1 MDESAESIELRN
13 ADSVRLHYGE
23 PSHMARA
30 KQLDH
35 LDRHCKAFIAL
46 CPFVV
51 IATTGVDG
59 RADASPRGDAPGF
72 VAVLDDR
79 TLVVPDR
86 TGNKRADTALNLTAS
101 PWVGILFMVPGIDET
116 LRVNGGA
123 RVTVDPAML
132 APMTFNGKVPV
143 AGLVITAEEVFFH
156 CGKPLIRA
164 DLWNPDRRVPRGSF
178 PSLGKILADQIAG
191 GEAEEYERGIEEA
204 YRTRLY

>member
-1 MDESAESIELRN
+1 MSK
-13 ADSVRLHYGE
+13 
-23 PSHMARA
+23 A
-30 KQLDH
+30 KQLDR

-46 CPFVV
+46 SPFLV

-72 VAVLDDR
+72 VAVLDDW

-86 TGNKRADTALNLTAS
+86 TGNKRADTVLNLTAT
-101 PWVGILFMVPGIDET
+101 PFVGILFMVPGIHET
-116 LRVNGGA
+116 LRVNGPA
-123 RVTVDPAML
+123 RVTIDPAILDPL
-132 APMTFNGKVPV
+132 AVHGKTPV
-143 AGLVITAEEVFFH
+143 AGLVVTAEEVFFH

-164 DLWNPDRRVPRGSF
+164 DLWNPERRVPRGSF

-191 GEAEEYERGIEEA
+191 GKAEEYERGIEEA